1 MQGTCRADAV
11 ALGGFARR
19 TQACDL
25 HVLCAQLLHSSP
37 TLCDTMD
44 CSPPGSSVHGI
55 LQARVLEWVVIRL
68 CKLGAG
74 EGRKDGS
81 L

>member
-1 MQGTCRADAV
+1 MQGTYRGDAV
-11 ALGGFARR
+11 ALGGFARC

-37 TLCDTMD
+37 TL

-55 LQARVLEWVVIRL
+55 LQARVLEWVVIPF